1 MDILLTHGRS
11 ARTRSFHVAAWQI
24 VLMTLMAFVLM
35 LGLAGAIYH
44 LIFMKAVRDN
54 WPVIGDLVRL
64 IAKDEFAARDKF
76 LRENLDAMAHKVG
89 EMQAKMVKLDAVGSR
104 VAGLAGLKQEDLKAI
119 ESAVAASASASAAE
133 PLSAPASAPSRPAS
147 SAMSMGGIFSAQGG
161 PYIPADAPSFD
172 FLNQLMDRM
181 DEVADHR
188 SDVFTLAES
197 RLLEKKLEALVL
209 PSSAPVI
216 GPVGSGFGFRVDP
229 LTGRSALHTGLDF
242 PAHVGTPIRA
252 AAGGVVIS
260 ALTVPSY
267 GQMLEID
274 HGNRLITRYAHLSES
289 LVKPGQLIQRGQP
302 IAKVGNTGRST
313 GAHLHFEVLYDGA
326 PQDPARFLARGS
338 KAEAG
343 PQHAAASHGTKD
355 AKGAKGA
362 NKRKTR

>member
-1 MDILLTHGRS
+1 VDILLTHGRS
-11 ARTRSFHVAAWQI
+11 ARTRSFHLEAWQI
-24 VLMTLMAFVLM
+24 VLMSLLAFLLM
-35 LGLAGAIYH
+35 LVLAGAIYH
-44 LIFMKAVRDN
+44 LIFMKAVREN

-104 VAGLAGLKQEDLKAI
+104 VAGLAGLKPEDLKAI

-133 PLSAPASAPSRPAS
+133 PITPPAASAPAKPAS
-147 SAMSMGGIFSAQGG
+147 STVSMIGAISAQGG
-161 PYIPADAPSFD
+161 PYIPSDAPAFD

-209 PSSAPVI
+209 PSSTPVI
-216 GPVGSGFGFRVDP
+216 GPIGSGFGFRVDP

-242 PAHVGTPIRA
+242 PAHIGTPIRA

-260 ALTVPSY
+260 TLTVPSY
-267 GQMLEID
+267 GQMVEID
-274 HGNRLITRYAHLSES
+274 HGNRLITRYAHTSQV
-289 LVKPGQLIQRGQP
+289 LVNPGQLIKRGQQ
-302 IAKVGNTGRST
+302 IAMVGNTGRST
-313 GAHLHFEVLYDGA
+313 GPHLHFEVLYDGV
-326 PQDPARFLARGS
+326 PQDPRRFLARGE

-343 PQHAAASHGTKD
+343 PQHAAAAPKS
-355 AKGAKGA
+355 AK
-362 NKRKTR
+362 KRKTR

>member
-11 ARTRSFHVAAWQI
+11 ARTRSFHLGAWQI
-24 VLMTLMAFVLM
+24 VLMSLLAFLLM
-35 LGLAGAIYH
+35 LALAGSVYH
-44 LIFMKAVRDN
+44 LIFMKAVREN

-104 VAGLAGLKQEDLKAI
+104 VAGLAGLKPEELKAI
-119 ESAVAASASASAAE
+119 ESATAASASASAAE
-133 PLSAPASAPSRPAS
+133 PLAARPASAPARPAS
-147 SAMSMGGIFSAQGG
+147 SAASMMGAISAQGG

-181 DEVADHR
+181 DEVVDHR

-209 PSSAPVI
+209 PSSAPVV
-216 GPVGSGFGFRVDP
+216 GPIGSGFGFRVDP

-242 PAHVGTPIRA
+242 PAHIGTPIRA

-260 ALTVPSY
+260 MLTVPSY

-274 HGNRLITRYAHLSES
+274 HGNRLITRYAHLSQS
-289 LVKPGQLIQRGQP
+289 LVTPGQLIQRGQN

-313 GAHLHFEVLYDGA
+313 GAHLHFEVLYDGV
-326 PQDPARFLARGS
+326 PQDPARFLARSG
-338 KAEAG
+338 KTDAG
-343 PQHAAASHGTKD
+343 VQQAAAASKS
-355 AKGAKGA
+355 AK
-362 NKRKTR
+362 KRKTR

>member
-11 ARTRSFHVAAWQI
+11 ARTRSFHLPAWQMI
-24 VLMTLMAFVLM
+24 LMGLVIFLLM
-35 LGLAGAIYH
+35 LALAGAIYH
-44 LIFMKAVRDN
+44 LIFMKAVREN

-64 IAKDEFAARDKF
+64 IAKDEFAARDRF

-104 VAGLAGLKQEDLKAI
+104 VAGLAGLKPEDLKAI

-133 PLSAPASAPSRPAS
+133 PMSPPASAPDRPAS
-147 SAMSMGGIFSAQGG
+147 ATTSMIGSGGAQGG
-161 PYIPADAPSFD
+161 PYIPADSPAFD

-216 GPVGSGFGFRVDP
+216 GPIGSGFGFRVDP

-242 PAHVGTPIRA
+242 PAHIGTPIRA
-252 AAGGVVIS
+252 AAGGVVITT
-260 ALTVPSY
+260 LTVPSY
-267 GQMLEID
+267 GQMVEID
-274 HGNRLITRYAHLSES
+274 HGNRLITRYAHTSQL
-289 LVKPGQLIQRGQP
+289 LVKPGQLIKRGQQ
-302 IAKVGNTGRST
+302 IAMVGNTGRST
-313 GAHLHFEVLYDGA
+313 GPHLHFEVLYDGV
-326 PQDPARFLARGS
+326 PQDPARFLARGE
-338 KAEAG
+338 KADSTSER
-343 PQHAAASHGTKD
+343 PTAAAKSGKQ
-355 AKGAKGA
+355 
-362 NKRKTR
+362 RKTR